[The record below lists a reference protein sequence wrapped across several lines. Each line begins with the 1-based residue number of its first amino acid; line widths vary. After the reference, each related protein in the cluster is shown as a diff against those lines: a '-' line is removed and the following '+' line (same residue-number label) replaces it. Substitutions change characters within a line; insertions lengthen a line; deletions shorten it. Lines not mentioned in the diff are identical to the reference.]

1 MLPQG
6 SQKACLQ
13 LAGGYDVRES
23 GESGWL
29 WRECVSS
36 VFHIS
41 LFAFPVNACKRGHEE
56 VKVFPSFEMPY
67 QEEIGRENVALL
79 RFHCGL

>member
-6 SQKACLQ
+6 GQKTCLQ
-13 LAGGYDVRES
+13 LAGGYGV

-36 VFHIS
+36 IFHSS
-41 LFAFPVNACKRGHEE
+41 LFVFPVNACMQGHEE
-56 VKVFPSFEMPY
+56 VKVFPSLEMLY
-67 QEEIGRENVALL
+67 WQEMGRENVALL

>member
-6 SQKACLQ
+6 GQKACLQ
-13 LAGGYDVRES
+13 LAGV

-36 VFHIS
+36 IFHSS
-41 LFAFPVNACKRGHEE
+41 LFVFSVNASMQGHEE
-56 VKVFPSFEMPY
+56 VKVFPSLEMLY
-67 QEEIGRENVALL
+67 
-79 RFHCGL
+79 